1 MKITK
6 ETLKQLVMEELKAT
20 LDEQARGIA
29 RIHATL
35 PDGQKSRVVSM
46 GATAHP
52 PSEEFLKKVADE
64 EKAMLDRHKERMKTP
79 YTARKA
85 NRAIAMANQHLKQVT
100 KIMAQSGTGKALSG
114 IEGAKAKDQLAQAI
128 EQLQALDAYLEDI
141 TGESGSFSYHTD
153 RGAPDKAVRQ
163 DVNPRPIRTVRGGTP
178 RK

>member
-20 LDEQARGIA
+20 LDEQAR
-29 RIHATL
+29 
-35 PDGQKSRVVSM
+35 DGQKSRVVSM

-79 YTARKA
+79 HTARKA

-100 KIMAQSGTGKALSG
+100 KIMARSGTGQALSG

-128 EQLQALDAYLEDI
+128 EQLQALDAYLENI
-141 TGESGSFSYHTD
+141 TGESGLYGGD
-153 RGAPDKAVRQ
+153 LGAPDKAVRQ
-163 DVNPRPIRTVRGGTP
+163 DVSPRPIRTKRGGTP

>member
-20 LDEQARGIA
+20 LDEQARAELGV
-29 RIHATL
+29 HATL
-35 PDGQKSRVVSM
+35 PDGTVTVNPRTVPQQKASR
-46 GATAHP
+46 
-52 PSEEFLKKVADE
+52 
-64 EKAMLDRHKERMKTP
+64 AM
-79 YTARKA
+79 
-85 NRAIAMANQHLKQVT
+85 AMANQHLKQVT
-100 KIMAQSGTGKALSG
+100 KIMARSGTGQALSG

-163 DVNPRPIRTVRGGTP
+163 GVNPRPIRTKRGGTP

>member
-20 LDEQARGIA
+20 LDEQAR
-29 RIHATL
+29 
-35 PDGQKSRVVSM
+35 DGQKSRVVSM
-46 GATAHP
+46 GATVHP
-52 PSEEFLKKVADE
+52 PSEEFLKKLADE

-100 KIMAQSGTGKALSG
+100 KIVAASGTGRKLSG

-128 EQLQALDAYLEDI
+128 EQLHALDAYLENI
-141 TGESGSFSYHTD
+141 TGESGLYGGD
-153 RGAPDKAVRQ
+153 RGPQDAAVRQ
-163 DVNPRPIRTVRGGTP
+163 DVDPRPIRTIRGGTP
-178 RK
+178 R

>member
-20 LDEQARGIA
+20 LDEQAR
-29 RIHATL
+29 
-35 PDGQKSRVVSM
+35 DGQ
-46 GATAHP
+46 GAITQMRTIVHP

-100 KIMAQSGTGKALSG
+100 KIMARSGTGKALSG

-141 TGESGSFSYHTD
+141 TGESGLYGGD
-153 RGAPDKAVRQ
+153 RGAPDQAVRQ

>member
-35 PDGQKSRVVSM
+35 PDGTVTPDYPPVDSVAQQK
-46 GATAHP
+46 A
-52 PSEEFLKKVADE
+52 K
-64 EKAMLDRHKERMKTP
+64 
-79 YTARKA
+79 
-85 NRAIAMANQHLKQVT
+85 RAIAMANQHLKQVT
-100 KIMAQSGTGKALSG
+100 KIMARSGTMSTLSG

-128 EQLQALDAYLEDI
+128 EQLQALEAYLEDL
-141 TGESGSFSYHTD
+141 TSKRGLSGGD
-153 RGAPDKAVRQ
+153 LGAPDKAVRQ

>member
-20 LDEQARGIA
+20 LDEQAR
-29 RIHATL
+29 
-35 PDGQKSRVVSM
+35 DGQKSRVVSM

-100 KIMAQSGTGKALSG
+100 KIMARSGTGKALSG

-128 EQLQALDAYLEDI
+128 EQLQVLDAYLEDI
-141 TGESGSFSYHTD
+141 TGESGLYGGD
-153 RGAPDKAVRQ
+153 RGAPDKAMRQ